1 MLDSEEYLHLAI
13 NATQNNHHHA
23 ALEYLHKSLELTPEN
38 PIAIF
43 LLAAE
48 HAELGLY
55 LRAIQGMEK
64 TIELDPNIEMAFYQL
79 ALLYLQQ
86 GMPEKCQ
93 PLWEHLHNESKELC
107 VRLFAEGMLLLDNNR
122 EGAIT
127 LINQAAET
135 PTTNTFLQKSIES
148 IRNNIIAT
156 HNDDKQTSKTEE
168 STDNIHALFL
178 NVYKDSKF
186 SSDDN

>member
-13 NATQNNHHHA
+13 HATQNNQHHA

-38 PIAIF
+38 PVAIF

-55 LRAIQGMEK
+55 NRAIEGMEK

-86 GMPEKCQ
+86 GMLEKCQ
-93 PLWEHLHNESKELC
+93 PLWEHLKNESQEPC
-107 VRLFAEGMLLLDNNR
+107 VKLFAEGMLMLDEDRAN
-122 EGAIT
+122 AIA

-148 IRNNIIAT
+148 IRNNVTAT
-156 HNDDKQTSKTEE
+156 LSDGEKTTSVEDSSE
-168 STDNIHALFL
+168 NIHALFL

-186 SSDDN
+186 SSDEN

>member
-13 NATQNNHHHA
+13 NATQNNQHHA

-38 PIAIF
+38 PVATF

-55 LRAIQGMEK
+55 ARAIQGMEK

-86 GMPEKCQ
+86 GMLEKCP
-93 PLWEHLHNESKELC
+93 PLWKHLQNGSQEPC
-107 VRLFAEGMLLLDNNR
+107 VKLFAEGMLLLDEDR
-122 EGAIT
+122 ESAIA
-127 LINQAAET
+127 LIKQAAET

-156 HNDDKQTSKTEE
+156 TSNADRTTTTDDGA
-168 STDNIHALFL
+168 DNIHALFL

-186 SSDDN
+186 SSDEN